1 MNCLR
6 NTAQER
12 FPPKLNMANAS
23 SFSCRRQTFH
33 KIQRLA
39 RRKRKLNDVSIGV
52 NNQTNVAML
61 KAPYNSRW
69 KFNEWRQLH

>member
-1 MNCLR
+1 MPP
-6 NTAQER
+6 A
-12 FPPKLNMANAS
+12 FPAEGKP
-23 SFSCRRQTFH
+23 FH